1 MAIKNETEKTLDQ
14 LEKLIQD
21 LVRRYEVASRDRSD
35 LMAEL
40 SKTKTELLNAK
51 NKIAEQEK
59 KLEHFELRQ
68 AFFTDGK
75 SDKKAKRQLGKIV
88 KEIDKCITLLND

>member
-1 MAIKNETEKTLDQ
+1 MATRSDTDKTLDQ
-14 LEKLIQD
+14 LEKLIQE

-40 SKTKTELLNAK
+40 NKTKTELLNAK

-59 KLEHFELRQ
+59 KLEHFELKQ
-68 AFFTDGK
+68 AFFSSEASEK
-75 SDKKAKRQLGKIV
+75 RAKRQLGKIV
-88 KEIDKCITLLND
+88 KEIDKCISLLND

>member
-1 MAIKNETEKTLDQ
+1 MATRNETDKTLDQ
-14 LEKLIQD
+14 LEKLIQE

-40 SKTKTELLNAK
+40 SKNKTELLNAK

-59 KLEHFELRQ
+59 KLEHFELKQ
-68 AFFTDGK
+68 AFFSGEK

-88 KEIDKCITLLND
+88 KEIDKCISLLND